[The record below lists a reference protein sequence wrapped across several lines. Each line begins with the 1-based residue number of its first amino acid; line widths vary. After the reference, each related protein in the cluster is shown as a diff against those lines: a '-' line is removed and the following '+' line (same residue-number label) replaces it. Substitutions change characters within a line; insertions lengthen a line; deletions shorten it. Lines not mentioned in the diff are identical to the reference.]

1 MTFFSMAD
9 TQTKNAAGASTS
21 QGAAAGPAQA
31 SQRLVSVDAL
41 RGFDMFWIVGGA
53 EVITRLPGDGPVV
66 RAVRNQ
72 LNHADWAGFRFY
84 DLIFPLFLFLVGVA
98 ITLSLPKI
106 LATIGRRA
114 AIARMVRRTIVL
126 YLLGI
131 FMYGGIEHG
140 LAGVRLLGVLQRI
153 AICYFAAAML
163 FCFLRPRGLIAW
175 FAGLLIGYWALM
187 TFVPVPGLGA
197 GHFEKGANLANYID
211 SRFLPLRKWDK
222 TWDPEGLLS
231 TLPAIA
237 TCLFGVLAG
246 LQLRNKSMSELR
258 KVIWLV
264 GIGVLSI
271 ALGYLWSLQFPVIK
285 KIWTSSYVLVSGGY
299 SCILL
304 GLFLLVVDI
313 WKFQLWCRP
322 FVWIGA
328 NAITIYVGQTVVDF
342 GDIASKILGGPVKE
356 ACGAYGDWMI
366 AVAGVVLMLLT
377 LRFLY
382 QRGIFLKV

>member
-1 MTFFSMAD
+1 MTFLSMAD
-9 TQTKNAAGASTS
+9 TQTKTASS
-21 QGAAAGPAQA
+21 ESKAQGAAA

-53 EVITRLPGDGPVV
+53 EVITRLPGDGPIV
-66 RAVRNQ
+66 RAIRNQ
-72 LNHADWAGFRFY
+72 LEHADWVGFRFY
-84 DLIFPLFLFLVGVA
+84 DLIFPLFLFLVGVS

-106 LATIGRRA
+106 LTTMGRRA
-114 AIARMVRRTIVL
+114 AITRMVRRTVVL

-153 AICYFAAAML
+153 AICYFAAALL
-163 FCFLRPRGLIAW
+163 FCFFRTRGLVAW

-211 SRFLPLRKWDK
+211 SRFLPLKKWDG

-246 LQLRNKSMSELR
+246 LQLRSKSTTELR
-258 KVIWLV
+258 KVLWLV
-264 GIGVLSI
+264 AIGVISVV
-271 ALGYLWSLQFPVIK
+271 AGYVWGLQFPVIK
-285 KIWTSSYVLVSGGY
+285 KIWTSSYVLVAGGY
-299 SCILL
+299 SCLL
-304 GLFLLVVDI
+304 LALFLLVVDI

-328 NAITIYVGQTVVDF
+328 NAITIYVGQGLVDF
-342 GDIASKILGGPVKE
+342 GGIATRILGGPIQK
-356 ACGAYGDWMI
+356 ACGPYGEWMI